1 MPKVSIIIPV
11 YNKELYLKS
20 TIDRIIHQPFEDWE
34 LILVDDGSTDQSS
47 CICDYYSNNYNKVKV
62 LHQDNKGVSCAR
74 NRGLSEAKGEWI
86 WFVDADDLPNTT
98 FLEKVFLNDISETV
112 EIVVA
117 NYSRLES
124 EDSVTPVKLY
134 HNNTCI
140 THSELPDEF
149 MKYQY
154 ATGFWGYL
162 WNKLIKKSLID
173 SANIRFK
180 EGLTLAEDLLFMISL
195 YECVT
200 NLLMVENDAMLYT
213 VDAVN
218 SSKDYSIDYQAQ
230 LDTQLKIKNWIVDME
245 QKTDY
250 SEFFKIQI
258 SKYIAFV
265 IFYRY
270 ENKEDCVSFARTCAY
285 DKNLRCQMTV
295 IPNNLLM
302 TIIVELVKHKC
313 FWATIMF
320 LHIRHLIRD
329 GYRMIK
335 NGK

>member
-1 MPKVSIIIPV
+1 
-11 YNKELYLKS
+11 
-20 TIDRIIHQPFEDWE
+20 
-34 LILVDDGSTDQSS
+34 
-47 CICDYYSNNYNKVKV
+47 
-62 LHQDNKGVSCAR
+62 
-74 NRGLSEAKGEWI
+74 
-86 WFVDADDLPNTT
+86 
-98 FLEKVFLNDISETV
+98 
-112 EIVVA
+112 
-117 NYSRLES
+117 
-124 EDSVTPVKLY
+124 
-134 HNNTCI
+134 
-140 THSELPDEF
+140 

-258 SKYIAFV
+258 SK
-265 IFYRY
+265 
-270 ENKEDCVSFARTCAY
+270 
-285 DKNLRCQMTV
+285 
-295 IPNNLLM
+295 
-302 TIIVELVKHKC
+302 
-313 FWATIMF
+313 
-320 LHIRHLIRD
+320 
-329 GYRMIK
+329 
-335 NGK
+335 